1 MRLTNFE
8 KLILHYIDMDF
19 NDSEILSKLL
29 LSTEFMQ
36 AVDDIDF
43 YIDTEDSDV
52 VKVKKE
58 NREDS

>member
-8 KLILHYIDMDF
+8 KLILHYSDMDF

-36 AVDDIDF
+36 AIDDIDF